1 MIHRPNRISCLPAFA
16 LLLLAASVPAA
27 AQDAASAR
35 SIAVTGSTPQVCTIA
50 NGELQAGQLVNFNG
64 LSGDTL
70 QVTQLVDPAT
80 LAARPASATVSFSA
94 VCNYPHQIR
103 IESENNGL
111 WPTDGRLVGGP
122 AGFASAL
129 PYDASIIWGAASGLL
144 QTDALVRGSRVQRVN
159 VDQPT
164 GGTMTLRLA
173 IVAGASNNGT
183 NAPVLAGVYGDTLRI
198 FLEPR

>member
-1 MIHRPNRISCLPAFA
+1 MLPLPPHVSSLPVFA
-16 LLLLAASVPAA
+16 WLLLAVSNPAA
-27 AQDAASAR
+27 AQEAASAR

-50 NGELQAGQLVNFNG
+50 NGERQTGQLVNFNG
-64 LSGDTL
+64 ISGDTL

-103 IESENNGL
+103 IESENNGM
-111 WPTDGRLVGGP
+111 WPTDGRLVGGA

-129 PYDASIIWGAASGLL
+129 PYDASITWGTTSGLL

-164 GGTMTLRLA
+164 GGTVTLRLA
-173 IVAGASNNGT
+173 ILAGASNNGA